1 MDGNY
6 NAENVYFSEDLITT
20 TAIGN
25 ITLTNGQATIAAA
38 GKNLKQ
44 VFQTIFVDEKDPKTT
59 PPSVTVTLSKAGN
72 YEVGTTVATTDSA
85 RLKSG
90 SYTYGPPTNVVS
102 NSWSVSD
109 GTNTKDTASGAFDDI
124 IVGDDTNYVVTATAT
139 YGDGSIPVTNLG
151 NPYSDGQILA
161 GSVTGTSSAI
171 KGHRKS
177 FYGSREEKD
186 NLTSEIIRG
195 LHSTESALN
204 ANSEVKVNVAVN
216 ALSVVFA
223 YPANLPDLVSI
234 TDANAMGSEILSSFT
249 QEIIAVNGANNYEPC
264 NYKVY
269 VIKFA
274 NPYDTSNYYTFTI
287 GEEAEA

>member
-44 VFQTIFVDEKDPKTT
+44 VFQTIFVDEKDPTT
-59 PPSVTVTLSKAGN
+59 TQPSVAITLSKAGD
-72 YEVGTTVATTDSA
+72 YEVGTEVETSYSA

-90 SYTYGPPTNVVS
+90 SYTYGPPTNVVA
-102 NSWSVSD
+102 NTWSVSD
-109 GTNTKDTASGAFDDI
+109 GTNTKDTASGAFDNI
-124 IVGDDTNYVVTATAT
+124 IVGDDTNYTLTATAT
-139 YGDGSIPVTNLG
+139 YGDGAIPVTNLG
-151 NPYSDGQILA
+151 NPYSSGQILA
-161 GSVTGTSSAI
+161 GSATGTSSAI

-177 FYGSREEKD
+177 FYGSREEKN
-186 NLTSEIIRG
+186 NLTSELIRN
-195 LHSTESALN
+195 LNATEGMLS
-204 ANSEVKVNVAVN
+204 ANSEIKVNVAVN

-223 YPANLPDLVSI
+223 YPATLPDLVSV
-234 TDANAMGSEILSSFT
+234 TDTNAMGSEILSSFT

-269 VIKFA
+269 TIKFA